1 MKRTLAGLGLL
12 TLMGAPGLIYAQ
24 GLTGTGTYSGTVPET
39 YAISNTSDGSL
50 AGTLGD
56 FSTLTIAKGSLVN
69 PTPLQ
74 MRLRSNHVYQITA
87 KAVVTSGITDGTAS
101 VAGTSAQTIKTGDI
115 GFGFTSA
122 IDKSGA
128 SVVGTRTDTINTG
141 FDVHTGW
148 PSVTDG
154 HTPSY
159 SKTLHDI
166 YTSDTQILSGDRISA
181 SGDNS
186 SSDNFLLITIGISTL
201 PQYLTPGAFSG
212 TVTFTIAS
220 A

>member
-24 GLTGTGTYSGTVPET
+24 GYRHWNYSGTVPET

-74 MRLRSNHVYQITA
+74 MRLRSNHTYQITA
-87 KAVVTSGITDGTAS
+87 KAVVTAGITDGTAS
-101 VAGTSAQTIKTGDI
+101 VGYFRSSDKTGDI

-128 SVVGTRTDTINTG
+128 SVVE
-141 FDVHTGW
+141 
-148 PSVTDG
+148 VT
-154 HTPSY
+154 P
-159 SKTLHDI
+159 
-166 YTSDTQILSGDRISA
+166 DRY
-181 SGDNS
+181 D
-186 SSDNFLLITIGISTL
+186 
-201 PQYLTPGAFSG
+201 
-212 TVTFTIAS
+212 
-220 A
+220 